1 MGQPRLI
8 LFCGPSGSGKTT
20 IVKYLLE
27 NIPELSF
34 SVSATT
40 RKQRSNEVD
49 GRDYYFISV

>member
-40 RKQRSNEVD
+40 RKQRPNEVD
-49 GRDYYFISV
+49 GRGVR